1 MDLAE
6 TVKATQPLRGEVVP
20 IRTVQETRP
29 LEEFGMIL
37 HGSEPRCQYH

>member
-6 TVKATQPLRGEVVP
+6 TVKAIQPLRGEIVP

-29 LEEFGMIL
+29 PEEFGMIM
-37 HGSEPRCQYH
+37 HDSDPGCQYH